1 MPFTFRWVTTSA
13 IGAML
18 ELQVRGGLGRG
29 DGLGGDGGL
38 AAWAERPGGQ
48 LVDVLARVPTGRLVV
63 LGEPGT
69 GKTVLMVRLV
79 LDLLARRESGRA
91 QRVVH

>member
-1 MPFTFRWVTTSA
+1 M
-13 IGAML
+13 
-18 ELQVRGGLGRG
+18 
-29 DGLGGDGGL
+29 
-38 AAWAERPGGQ
+38 AWAGMAGWQRGRSDLAGNGGQ